1 LESVN
6 ADAIIAHGGY
16 LFTTQL
22 EKKEE
27 KLDRADGQEKEREKK
42 PLRRTNSDGMSLFE
56 KLLSTPS
63 HLSSSWPPHL
73 STSLAE
79 VVIPQD
85 SQKTESIYI
94 SLLHLIC
101 VCT

>member
-27 KLDRADGQEKEREKK
+27 KLDRADGQEKEKK
-42 PLRRTNSDGMSLFE
+42 KKTLRRTNSDGMSLFE

-63 HLSSSWPPHL
+63 IFPP
-73 STSLAE
+73 
-79 VVIPQD
+79 PG
-85 SQKTESIYI
+85 
-94 SLLHLIC
+94 LL
-101 VCT
+101 T

>member
-42 PLRRTNSDGMSLFE
+42 PSAVPTVMECLFLKNSCRPPPSF
-56 KLLSTPS
+56 LL
-63 HLSSSWPPHL
+63 LASSPKH
-73 STSLAE
+73 
-79 VVIPQD
+79 
-85 SQKTESIYI
+85 
-94 SLLHLIC
+94 
-101 VCT
+101 

>member
-1 LESVN
+1 MESVN

-27 KLDRADGQEKEREKK
+27 KLDRADGQEKEK

-63 HLSSSWPPHL
+63 IFPP
-73 STSLAE
+73 
-79 VVIPQD
+79 PG
-85 SQKTESIYI
+85 
-94 SLLHLIC
+94 LL
-101 VCT
+101 T